1 MMNIDKTKLALIV
14 LGIIVLI
21 ELALV
26 GLLAYLGVPVPEQ
39 AWSLLYA
46 TLGIL
51 AGVAGAQAWNGKA
64 ARAKGG

>member
-1 MMNIDKTKLALIV
+1 MNTAKSKLALIGV
-14 LGIIVLI
+14 L
-21 ELALV
+21 A
-26 GLLAYLGVPVPEQ
+26 GLSVPVPEQ